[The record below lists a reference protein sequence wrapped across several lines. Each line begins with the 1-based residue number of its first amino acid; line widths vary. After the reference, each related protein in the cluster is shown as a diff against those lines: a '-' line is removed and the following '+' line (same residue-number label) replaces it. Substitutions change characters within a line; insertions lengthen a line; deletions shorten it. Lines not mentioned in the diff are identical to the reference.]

1 MGTRNGR
8 ASATAETSG
17 GAGADVGG
25 GPSPG
30 ADGIAGGD
38 VGAGG
43 DAVPDGDFVAG
54 ADSSAGAAPF
64 TAESLAVAD
73 GQALAAAVQAVLARV
88 DAHARRATTN
98 ASRPG
103 APRPGTSRHDAA
115 GPGAVHP
122 GPASGAAAPGAATTD
137 EPIAPANDGQGHDRH
152 TSQGPTPRTTTA
164 ADPASGSSA
173 VPTPG
178 SSADRTPCSSAVPA
192 PGLSDDPAPGLS
204 DDPTP
209 GSSADPAPGS
219 SAVPT
224 LGSSAD
230 RTPCSSA
237 DPVPGLS
244 AAPTPCS
251 SADPVP
257 GLSAVPTPGLSAEST
272 AGPSA
277 VPTPGSSAD
286 PTPGPS
292 AEPEPAASGATLAT
306 PVTPSTAAHPPH
318 TEDQEQHATPKAI
331 PGPATLDALAAC
343 FGLST
348 FERQLVLLAAA
359 AELDPTAAARCA
371 AASGDPAR
379 AYPTFSLALAALDE
393 PHWSALTPVSPLRR
407 WRLVELDDETRL
419 TTSRLRVDERILH
432 FLAGSPYLDARLH
445 GLLRRAP
452 VPPTLPPSYDR
463 AADQVAAGWNETRPE
478 APLRVELVGGDLTTR
493 TDIAAVAARRTGLAL
508 YVMAADGVPTD
519 AAERDRLARLWQ
531 REAVLLPAALL
542 LEVGELDRE
551 QTAATDAFIDGAA
564 VPLVVS
570 SPDPR
575 HTGRPRGERVTVPAL
590 DDTEQLALWA
600 DAFADVPRVE
610 EAHLRSLVA
619 QFQLPPHIIRSAA
632 AAVRRDVS
640 DADADARTTTDADA
654 DRKALDPTELAWR
667 AGLIEARIGL
677 DELGRRIEPEAAWD
691 DLVLPDHQSRI
702 LREIVAHVRQR
713 ATVHQEWG
721 FAATLRRGLGVTAL
735 FAGGSGTG
743 KTLAAEVMAK
753 ELGLDLFLIDLSQV
767 VSKYI
772 GETEKNLR
780 KVFDAAERGGAL
792 LLFDEADALF
802 GKRSEVKDSHDR
814 YANLE
819 VSYLLMRM
827 EAYRGLAI
835 LTTNMKKALDPAF
848 MRRIRFVVDFPF
860 PGESERAE
868 IWRRVLPDR
877 APVKDIDP
885 ERLARLT
892 VAGGSI
898 RNIALSGAFLAAE
911 EGDRIQMRHML
922 AAARTEYQK
931 LDRSLTPSEVA
942 GWV

>member
-8 ASATAETSG
+8 ASAAPDAVADGADAIEG
-17 GAGADVGG
+17 GDAVAGAD
-25 GPSPG
+25 S
-30 ADGIAGGD
+30 D
-38 VGAGG
+38 AGG
-43 DAVPDGDFVAG
+43 DAAAGEDFVAG

-64 TAESLAVAD
+64 AAESVAAED
-73 GQALAAAVQAVLARV
+73 GQALAAAVEAVLDRV

-98 ASRPG
+98 GSRPG
-103 APRPGTSRHDAA
+103 HPRHDAT
-115 GPGAVHP
+115 GPGAVHPDATGSGAARTGAAGPSAVRP

-137 EPIAPANDGQGHDRH
+137 EPIAPADDGQGRDRR
-152 TSQGPTPRTTTA
+152 TSQGPTCPRATV
-164 ADPASGSSA
+164 ADA
-173 VPTPG
+173 TR
-178 SSADRTPCSSAVPA
+178 D
-192 PGLSDDPAPGLS
+192 
-204 DDPTP
+204 
-209 GSSADPAPGS
+209 
-219 SAVPT
+219 
-224 LGSSAD
+224 
-230 RTPCSSA
+230 
-237 DPVPGLS
+237 
-244 AAPTPCS
+244 
-251 SADPVP
+251 
-257 GLSAVPTPGLSAEST
+257 
-272 AGPSA
+272 
-277 VPTPGSSAD
+277 
-286 PTPGPS
+286 PS
-292 AEPEPAASGATLAT
+292 AEPEPGTSDAT
-306 PVTPSTAAHPPH
+306 PATAAQPPR
-318 TEDQEQHATPKAI
+318 TEDHEQHPTTARPHPTPKAI
-331 PGPATLDALAAC
+331 PGPATLDALVAC

-359 AELDPTAAARCA
+359 AELDPTTAARCA

-379 AYPTFSLALAALDE
+379 AYPTFSLALAALDK

-407 WRLVELDDETRL
+407 WRLVDLDDETRL
-419 TTSRLRVDERILH
+419 TTSRLRIDERILH

-445 GLLRRAP
+445 GLLRRAQ
-452 VPPTLPPSYDR
+452 PPRTLPPSYDR
-463 AADQVAAGWNETRPE
+463 AADQVAAGWNESRPE

-493 TDIAAVAARRTGLAL
+493 TDIAAEAARRTGLAL
-508 YVMAADGVPTD
+508 YVMASDDVPTD

-542 LEVGELDRE
+542 LEVGEMDRE
-551 QTAATDAFIDGAA
+551 QTAATDAFIEGAA

-570 SPDPR
+570 SEDPR
-575 HTGRPRGERVTVPAL
+575 RTGRPRGERVAVPGL
-590 DDTEQLALWA
+590 DDDEQLALWT
-600 DAFADVPRVE
+600 DAFADIPRIE

-632 AAVRRDVS
+632 AAVRRDLP
-640 DADADARTTTDADA
+640 DADADMD
-654 DRKALDPTELAWR
+654 ALDPTDLAWR

-691 DLVLPDHQSRI
+691 DLVLADHQARI

-753 ELGLDLFLIDLSQV
+753 ELGLDLFIIDLSQV

-868 IWRRVLPDR
+868 IWRRMLPAR
-877 APVKDIDP
+877 APMKDIDP
-885 ERLARLT
+885 ERLAQLT

-911 EGDRIQMRHML
+911 EGDRLQMRHML

-931 LDRSLTPSEVA
+931 LDRSLTPSEVT